1 MRIKREDNGNEKM
14 RNVAHAMRVSF
25 FFIFQFSFLVSIQA
39 QAPRQQLREGNR
51 QYGKQHYDQ
60 AEVTY
65 RHALEADST
74 NVRGQYNLGSALY
87 RQKKYDEAASHYEAA
102 MASPKAT
109 SKQRAKALH
118 NRGNSYLK
126 AGMEGQDQQ
135 KLQQALASYQE
146 ALKLDPKNDDTR
158 YNLALARHLLQQ
170 AQQQQQQQG
179 GGDDKNNQ
187 DNQQQNQQQQQQN
200 QGDQQKKDNSQNQQG
215 QQDKQEQQ
223 GQQGNQ
229 QQQQQQQPQ
238 QDMKKRDADR
248 VLEAM
253 GNKER
258 QTLRDRKRSDIPV
271 KGKKTDKDW

>member
-1 MRIKREDNGNEKM
+1 MKQGLIALIGLILLM
-14 RNVAHAMRVSF
+14 GGQV
-25 FFIFQFSFLVSIQA
+25 QGQA
-39 QAPRQQLREGNR
+39 SRQQLREGNR
-51 QYGKQHYDQ
+51 QYNKQHYDQ

-65 RHALEADST
+65 RHALEQDST
-74 NVRGQYNLGSALY
+74 DVRGQHNLGNALY
-87 RQKKYDEAASHYEAA
+87 RQNKYDEAATHYEQAFAA
-102 MASPKAT
+102 PNAT
-109 SKQRAKALH
+109 AKQRSRALH

-126 AGMEGQDQQ
+126 AGIESQDQQ

-146 ALKLDPKNDDTR
+146 ALKLDPKNEETR

-179 GGDDKNNQ
+179 GGGDNNNQ
-187 DNQQQNQQQQQQN
+187 DNKQQNQQQQQQN
-200 QGDQQKKDNSQNQQG
+200 QGNDQQKQDSQNQQG
-215 QQDKQEQQ
+215 QQQQQDQQNQQNQQ
-223 GQQGNQ
+223 GKEQKQ
-229 QQQQQQQPQ
+229 QQAQ